1 MIDSAPGFRAAT
13 ICDCPS
19 LSVTL
24 PPETS
29 LGSRGL
35 ASVPPGDPLGLV
47 TRKVECS

>member
-1 MIDSAPGFRAAT
+1 MDSSPGFRAAT

-24 PPETS
+24 PPDTP

-35 ASVPPGDPLGLV
+35 VSVPPGDPLGLV
-47 TRKVECS
+47 TRKAECS